1 MLHDISDELLRAAYF
16 GGSSFLE
23 TATYSTSSASDRS
36 PYQGYNDWQVPVFSG
51 SGLGPGAFR
60 SRGLRVGAL

>member
-16 GGSSFLE
+16 GGS
-23 TATYSTSSASDRS
+23 DRS
-36 PYQGYNDWQVPVFSG
+36 PYQGYNEWQVPVFSG

-60 SRGLRVGAL
+60 SRGLRVGAM